1 MRVRS
6 LLIVVT
12 VLGAAGCG
20 PSPGSGK
27 VGTQTEV
34 CADYA
39 TNYCDRLAAC
49 SPYRMAQMFGDVTAC
64 TDRMKPICGPV
75 SPVPHQSF
83 TIPQPTAELPRTT
96 LPAGS

>member
-20 PSPGSGK
+20 PSSGSGK

-39 TNYCDRLAAC
+39 TNYCDRLAA
-49 SPYRMAQMFGDVTAC
+49 
-64 TDRMKPICGPV
+64 
-75 SPVPHQSF
+75 
-83 TIPQPTAELPRTT
+83 
-96 LPAGS
+96 